1 MRYSLLLLWD
11 KMCADGAVPIQHQL
25 DTPLLQNVWYQKSET
40 ETQKNCRTIRS
51 SCNETRDTFSTS
63 WKNTTFSCGK
73 IWCNLC
79 LISLILCTIVTYKYN
94 KIGIGGL
101 LATPPFCRHI
111 LLPSNFLEQKNL
123 YILSPYKLYLNPA
136 QRLKMTQKVSFY
148 NAFRAHAFE
157 FSRQNIFLDRT
168 NAINIQMRYFGII
181 FKTLWKAGILI
192 ICFSHTG
199 KSGQTSNPLRDL
211 RSLIPNAN
219 TPWATLFYRQH

>member
-1 MRYSLLLLWD
+1 MRAFFSLLLWD
-11 KMCADGAVPIQHQL
+11 KMCDGAVPIQHQL

-79 LISLILCTIVTYKYN
+79 LICPIVTYNKNWNFGIICPSFLSYFTSPTFWNKKSFALGNPHPNSKCHKY
-94 KIGIGGL
+94 
-101 LATPPFCRHI
+101 
-111 LLPSNFLEQKNL
+111 SNE
-123 YILSPYKLYLNPA
+123 
-136 QRLKMTQKVSFY
+136 T
-148 NAFRAHAFE
+148 
-157 FSRQNIFLDRT
+157 FLD
-168 NAINIQMRYFGII
+168 I

-211 RSLIPNAN
+211 GDSNS
-219 TPWATLFYRQH
+219 

>member
-101 LATPPFCRHI
+101 LATPPFCCHI

-136 QRLKMTQKVSFY
+136 QRLKMAQKVSILR
-148 NAFRAHAFE
+148 NLFE
-157 FSRQNIFLDRT
+157 FSCQNIFPGVVLST
-168 NAINIQMRYFGII
+168 INIQMRYFGTI
-181 FKTLWKAGILI
+181 FKTLWKSGILI

-219 TPWATLFYRQH
+219 TPSATLFYRQH